1 MQTISKE
8 KLEMLRKSYPAGTK
22 VCLDGMEGESRM
34 KSGLKGEVRYV
45 DDIGQ
50 IHVGWENGSS
60 LALVPG
66 VDRFHAIRDPEKKS
80 AGKSKNMGGNKGEP
94 SR

>member
-8 KLEMLRKSYPAGTK
+8 RLEMLRKDYPAGTK

-34 KSGLKGEVRYV
+34 VSGLKGEVRYV

-50 IHVGWENGSS
+50 IHVGWENGSG
-60 LALVPG
+60 LALIPG
-66 VDRFHAIRDPEKKS
+66 VDWFHKIRDPEKK
-80 AGKSKNMGGNKGEP
+80 KSKSKAKGEV